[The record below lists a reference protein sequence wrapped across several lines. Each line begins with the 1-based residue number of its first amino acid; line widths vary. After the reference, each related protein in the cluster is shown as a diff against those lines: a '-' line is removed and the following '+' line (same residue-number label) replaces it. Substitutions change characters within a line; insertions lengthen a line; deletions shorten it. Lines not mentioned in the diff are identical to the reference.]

1 MHLVGHSEKKR
12 CVFVLGAN
20 LLLFF
25 TLLELHFVEHIRKLI
40 SPFLVF
46 VPPPL
51 FFFKPQVKVT
61 NRWKQTNNTLY
72 KRRNQ
77 KICTEH
83 RNKHEFIEKHKV
95 PEQRQQNNRTV
106 TVGPW
111 KQKDNLLLSQASTFK
126 LNLRVWTGSWCS
138 FVCRSGKD
146 LLWKWPVN
154 NG

>member
-1 MHLVGHSEKKR
+1 MNHIVIEMFMHLVGHSEKKR

-46 VPPPL
+46 APPPP
-51 FFFKPQVKVT
+51 FFFKRQV
-61 NRWKQTNNTLY
+61 QQYNTLY

-83 RNKHEFIEKHKV
+83 RKKHEFIEKHKV

-106 TVGPW
+106 TVGP
-111 KQKDNLLLSQASTFK
+111 
-126 LNLRVWTGSWCS
+126 
-138 FVCRSGKD
+138 
-146 LLWKWPVN
+146 
-154 NG
+154 